1 MIESYIKTARSNS
14 TMSTLAFWKQ
24 QQVVFPSLDTLAMK
38 YLGVQASSAAVE
50 RMFSISGHIFSL
62 KPSRL
67 DYVF

>member
-14 TMSTLAFWKQ
+14 TMSALAFWKQ
-24 QQVVFPSLDTLAMK
+24 QQVVFPSLDTLVMK

>member
-24 QQVVFPSLDTLAMK
+24 QQVVFPSLDTLVMK